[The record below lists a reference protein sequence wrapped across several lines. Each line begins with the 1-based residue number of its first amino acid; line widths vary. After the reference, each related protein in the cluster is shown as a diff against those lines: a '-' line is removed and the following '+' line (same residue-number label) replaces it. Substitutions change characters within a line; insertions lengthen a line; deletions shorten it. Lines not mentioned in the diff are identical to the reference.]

1 LDLHDCN
8 KYLFFIYWNLLL
20 QEILA
25 KNGGDVVMA
34 VIEVKN
40 LNVTYRVLMNKS
52 SSLKELF
59 RDAIKGKARVI
70 DYVAIHD
77 ISFTVDKGEVVAILG
92 RNGAGKSTLL
102 KVLAGVLPPTKGTSK
117 VDGKIAPMIEL
128 GAGFH
133 PEMTGTENVLFYS
146 VLMGRDVKSVKART
160 PVIGEWAG
168 VSDHMHFPLRTFSS
182 GMVARLAFATA
193 TDEVAEVLLVD
204 EVLSVGDSD
213 FKDKS
218 KARMHELI
226 NSGAAVVLVSHDMQ
240 AVKTLATR
248 AIWLENGHV
257 KMIGNPAEVVAA
269 YEAN

>member
-1 LDLHDCN
+1 
-8 KYLFFIYWNLLL
+8 
-20 QEILA
+20 
-25 KNGGDVVMA
+25 MS

-40 LNVTYRVLMNKS
+40 VNVTYRVLMNKS

-70 DYVAIHD
+70 DYVALKD

-102 KVLAGVLPPTKGTSK
+102 KVLAGVLPPTKGTS
-117 VDGKIAPMIEL
+117 VVNGKIAPMIEL

-146 VLMGRDVKSVKART
+146 VLMGRNVKSVKERT
-160 PVIGEWAG
+160 PAIGDWAG
-168 VSDHMHFPLRTFSS
+168 VTDHMGFPLRTFSS
-182 GMVARLAFATA
+182 GMVARLAFSTA
-193 TDEVAEVLLVD
+193 TDEQTEVLLVD

-213 FKDKS
+213 FQMKS
-218 KARMHELI
+218 KTRMEQLI
-226 NSGAAVVLVSHDMQ
+226 TSGAAVVLVSHDMS
-240 AVKTLATR
+240 AVRALADR
-248 AIWLENGHV
+248 AIWLENGNV
-257 KMIGNPAEVVAA
+257 KMIGKASDVVDA